1 MPRLSREF
9 TLKRQELVIQCLD
22 DKGNLP
28 VETIAEMLQEHPQ
41 SIRRTL
47 KELREAGTVLPVKK
61 VGQTVYWGLKG
72 RSVIPSLLG
81 TESYVPYSDVMR
93 IALDRG
99 VLFGFPQ
106 GKMEEV
112 LAYLYAQP
120 IIAAVGGE
128 IKHRELDYMLGQV
141 DEIIQ
146 LIDDMRT
153 RLVDYKKRIHTDS
166 VAEFEAWAND
176 ARYDRELALS
186 AFIKFVPDSTV
197 NHHNYREAF
206 RLGAGGNMAGGI
218 ATDSDESDS

>member
-47 KELREAGTVLPVKK
+47 RELREAGTVLPVKK

-81 TESYVPYSDVMR
+81 TDSYVPYSDVMR

-106 GKMEEV
+106 GKMEAV

-141 DEIIQ
+141 DEVIQ

-186 AFIKFVPDSTV
+186 AFIKFVPDEVV

-206 RLGAGGNMAGGI
+206 RLGAGGSMAGGI